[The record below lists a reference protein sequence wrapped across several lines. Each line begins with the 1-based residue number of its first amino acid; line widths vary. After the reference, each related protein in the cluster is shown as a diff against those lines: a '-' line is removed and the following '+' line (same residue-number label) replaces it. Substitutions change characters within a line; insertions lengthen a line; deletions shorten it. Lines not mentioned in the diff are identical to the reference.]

1 MTDALDIDELAVLEE
16 RLARIEQSY
25 AFEHYRPLRE
35 AADEFISWA
44 KSPAERVYTG
54 IQELDDAMRGTA
66 PGELTLFQG
75 FAHSGKTLLIT
86 ELILNNPH
94 TPLVLFTPDET
105 RPLVLTKLTSAL
117 HGVGAEEL
125 ERRIQNDDAVARDLL
140 ISTAEQYCNLAI
152 FDESVSVVDM
162 DNMMDEVAHA
172 LGRRPMGV
180 IFDYAELLE
189 GPDDVKA
196 KMTALKAWGKRQHVA
211 MFVLHQASRTSGA
224 GGKKMSIDSG
234 AYGGEQQA
242 THVVGVRRKKY
253 MHLAMLT
260 LLEEKIA
267 NATNPKSIEE
277 YKSRMRQIET
287 IDLPRDLDTVTVSL
301 VKNKRPPC
309 HLVDDIDYR
318 IDQGTG
324 RVARISSQPEDV
336 PHVRVSKT
344 AALQYLRQRQQT
356 QHVDQAI
363 TELEDF

>member
-1 MTDALDIDELAVLEE
+1 LIPSEQVMQ
-16 RLARIEQSY
+16 RLAAIEAGQ
-25 AFEHYRPLRE
+25 AFEHYRPLRD

-44 KSPAERVYTG
+44 KSPSDRVYTG
-54 IQELDDAMRGTA
+54 IRELDAAMRGTA
-66 PGELTLFQG
+66 PGELTLLQG

-86 ELILNNPH
+86 ELILNNPD

-125 ERRIQNDDAVARDLL
+125 ERRIQADDEAARDLL
-140 ISTAEQYCNLAI
+140 IKTAERYGNLAI

-162 DNMMDEVAHA
+162 DNMVHEVTQAF
-172 LGRRPMGV
+172 GRKPMGI

-189 GPDDVKA
+189 GPDDVKS

-211 MFVLHQASRTSGA
+211 MFVLHQASRTSGSA
-224 GGKKMSIDSG
+224 GKKMQIDSG
-234 AYGGEQQA
+234 SYGGEQQA

-260 LLEEKIA
+260 MLEEKIA
-267 NATNPKSIEE
+267 NSSNPKAIEE

-287 IDLPRDLDTVTVSL
+287 VDLPRDIDTVTVSL

-309 HLVDDIDYR
+309 NLVDDIDYK

-324 RVARISSQPEDV
+324 RVRRIEHV
-336 PHVRVSKT
+336 TNEFGETVRVSKA
-344 AALQYLRQRQQT
+344 AALDYLRQRRET
-356 QHVDQAI
+356 QIVEDAMN
-363 TELEDF
+363 ELEDF